1 MAKILENFSKNL
13 LRKNSVPVPDGMVVG
28 SSDEI
33 DKVAQSINLPWMVKA
48 LVPMGKKGKAG
59 LIHKAQN
66 ENEAKKLVNKLI
78 GREVNNLKVEQV
90 LIEECISIKKEL
102 FISITYDNL
111 ARSPVFLFSPQGG
124 IDVEELVREHP
135 DQLYSH
141 GIDILEGFHAFQARH
156 LCFESGL
163 TKEETAKVAPVMV
176 ALYEMFYKL
185 DARLL
190 EINPLVITE
199 NEDVCALGA
208 LLNIDD
214 DALYRHPELEGIAQF
229 GEDRSLAG
237 LTEREKR
244 VLDADRAYP
253 GSGAVRYTDF
263 DGGNVAVAI
272 IGGGASL
279 VVMDSIYRSG
289 ARPTNYSDVGPGKG
303 LQAKFKVLMQEALS
317 KPGIEALFIGAA
329 VITAV
334 DITDIARIIKQ
345 VLKEV
350 DFESMNIPVIAR
362 WAGLGDE
369 EAKAEIMSIP
379 NCRYL
384 GRETTIEEAA
394 EMLAEFS

>member
-13 LRKNSVPVPDGMVVG
+13 LRENSVPVPDGMVVS

-33 DKVAQSINLPWMVKA
+33 DQVAQSIKLPWIVKA

-59 LIHKAQN
+59 LIQQAKN
-66 ENEAKKLVNKLI
+66 VNEAKVLISSLIGKKVNKF
-78 GREVNNLKVEQV
+78 KVGQV
-90 LIEECISIKKEL
+90 LIEDCISIKKEF

-111 ARSPVFLFSPQGG
+111 ARSPVILFSPQGG
-124 IDVEELVREHP
+124 IDVEELVKKHP
-135 DQLYSH
+135 EQLYSYV
-141 GIDILEGFHAFQARH
+141 IDILEGFHAFQARH
-156 LCFESGL
+156 LCFKSGL
-163 TKEETAKVAPVMV
+163 TKEETEKVVPIML

-199 NEDVCALGA
+199 SDDVCAVGA

-214 DALYRHPELEGIAQF
+214 DALFRHPELEGVAQF
-229 GEDRSLAG
+229 GEDRSIAG
-237 LTEREKR
+237 LTDREKR
-244 VLDADRAYP
+244 ILEADREYP

-263 DGGNVAVAI
+263 DGGNVAVAV

-279 VVMDSIYRSG
+279 VVMDSIYKSG
-289 ARPTNYSDVGPGKG
+289 ARPANYSDVGPGKG

-329 VITAV
+329 VIVAV
-334 DITDIARIIKQ
+334 DITDIAKIIKQ
-345 VLKEV
+345 VLEEI
-350 DFESMNIPVIAR
+350 DFKSMNIPVIAR

-369 EAKAEIMSIP
+369 KAKSELMSIP
-379 NCRYL
+379 NCRYF
-384 GRETTIEEAA
+384 GREITIEEAA
-394 EMLAEFS
+394 EMLAEYA